1 MKRMKRGLGVLLAG
15 TMLAGALS
23 GCESKP
29 AADDVTYQLTGIARD
44 AVLLKVNGEPV
55 TAEEYFFQLGQDI
68 SYMEQLG
75 ALSGEDPWGQELEE
89 GKTLAAY
96 VKEDALQLVKYYEV
110 IQSKAK
116 EYGVTVT
123 DEQKAELEEQFTQLE
138 QNLAEQ
144 GATIQMATE
153 AQGISEQGF
162 RTFMEESYLVSNL
175 FDKLSEEGG
184 PLVPTDES
192 MAAYLEESGT
202 YRVKHILLSTRHENE
217 DGSYTAFSAE
227 EEAEVKAEAE
237 ALTAELRA
245 ADDQEALFDEKMKE
259 RSDDGRDANGDLYA
273 PDGYTAV
280 PGQMVA
286 EFEEASLALAEGE
299 ISDPVKSEF
308 GYHIILRLNADTEE
322 TRASFPEDRFR
333 QLTNEWVEA
342 AQVETEAA
350 YDTVDP
356 EDYYTKLTARA
367 EEIRNEMQANQSPA
381 PTSSA
386 APESGTP
393 APSPTAG
400 ADA

>member
-1 MKRMKRGLGVLLAG
+1 MDRMKRGLGVLLAG
-15 TMLAGALS
+15 MMLTGALS

-68 SYMEQLG
+68 SYMQQLG
-75 ALSGEDPWGQELEE
+75 ALSGEDPWGQELAE
-89 GKTLAAY
+89 GKTLADY

-110 IQSKAK
+110 IQSKAE

-123 DEQKAELEEQFTQLE
+123 DEQKAELEEQFAQLE
-138 QNLAEQ
+138 QNLAGQ

-162 RTFMEESYLVSNL
+162 RTFMEESYLVGNL

-227 EEAEVKAEAE
+227 EEAQVKAEAE

-245 ADDQEALFDEKMKE
+245 AGDQEALFDEKMKE

-273 PDGYTAV
+273 PEGYTAV

-286 EFEEASLALAEGE
+286 EFEEASLALAVGE

-322 TRASFPEDRFR
+322 TRASYPEDRFR
-333 QLTNEWVEA
+333 QLTNEWVEDA
-342 AQVETEAA
+342 KVETEAA

-356 EDYYTKLTARA
+356 KDYYTKLTARA
-367 EEIRNEMQANQSPA
+367 EEIRNEMQADQTPA
-381 PTSSA
+381 PTGSA

>member
-44 AVLLKVNGEPV
+44 AILLKVNGEPV

-68 SYMEQLG
+68 SYMQQLG

-138 QNLAEQ
+138 QNLAGQ

-175 FDKLSEEGG
+175 FE
-184 PLVPTDES
+184 
-192 MAAYLEESGT
+192 
-202 YRVKHILLSTRHENE
+202 
-217 DGSYTAFSAE
+217 
-227 EEAEVKAEAE
+227 
-237 ALTAELRA
+237 
-245 ADDQEALFDEKMKE
+245 
-259 RSDDGRDANGDLYA
+259 
-273 PDGYTAV
+273 
-280 PGQMVA
+280 
-286 EFEEASLALAEGE
+286 
-299 ISDPVKSEF
+299 
-308 GYHIILRLNADTEE
+308 
-322 TRASFPEDRFR
+322 RASRR
-333 QLTNEWVEA
+333 GC
-342 AQVETEAA
+342 
-350 YDTVDP
+350 
-356 EDYYTKLTARA
+356 
-367 EEIRNEMQANQSPA
+367 SPD
-381 PTSSA
+381 SS
-386 APESGTP
+386 PP
-393 APSPTAG
+393 
-400 ADA
+400 

>member
-1 MKRMKRGLGVLLAG
+1 
-15 TMLAGALS
+15 
-23 GCESKP
+23 
-29 AADDVTYQLTGIARD
+29 
-44 AVLLKVNGEPV
+44 
-55 TAEEYFFQLGQDI
+55 
-68 SYMEQLG
+68 
-75 ALSGEDPWGQELEE
+75 
-89 GKTLAAY
+89 
-96 VKEDALQLVKYYEV
+96 
-110 IQSKAK
+110 
-116 EYGVTVT
+116 
-123 DEQKAELEEQFTQLE
+123 
-138 QNLAEQ
+138 
-144 GATIQMATE
+144 MATE

-175 FDKLSEEGG
+175 FEKLSEEGG

-227 EEAEVKAEAE
+227 EEAKVKAEAE

-273 PDGYTAV
+273 PEGYTAV

-286 EFEEASLALAEGE
+286 EFEGASLALAEGE

-322 TRASFPEDRFR
+322 TRASYPEARFR

-356 EDYYTKLTARA
+356 EDYYAKLTARA

-381 PTSSA
+381 PTGSA